1 MTFFSKILRCFV
13 TQLNIRVDKGEV
25 MGAKIGY
32 IRVSTLDQNTERQLA
47 DMELD
52 KIFEDKASA
61 KDTKRPQLQACLE
74 YLRDG
79 DTLYVHSIDRLAR
92 NLEDLQRLVR
102 ELTDKGVSV
111 RFLKENLNFEAGVT
125 NPIQTL
131 MFQMIGAFAQFERAV
146 IKERQREGIA
156 LAKKEGRKLG
166 RSRALSAEQEKELQ
180 TRAVQ
185 GDEKKKLAEKF
196 GISRQT
202 LYRIIRNNK

>member
-1 MTFFSKILRCFV
+1 
-13 TQLNIRVDKGEV
+13 